1 MIDFE
6 RALSLISTA
15 QSIDP
20 DFCDVHQQYG
30 HVYFQQSKY
39 IAFEEEMVESL
50 QCQFTMGAAM
60 NNWNKYWGVV
70 LADGRNA
77 DANVRYKKYM
87 ARIQEAIARGMEQ
100 EQKHRPSGRE
110 KEVKDEL

>member
-1 MIDFE
+1 
-6 RALSLISTA
+6 
-15 QSIDP
+15 
-20 DFCDVHQQYG
+20 
-30 HVYFQQSKY
+30 
-39 IAFEEEMVESL
+39 MVESL